1 MKINYTYPSL
11 DKSNFKRQR
20 LLKILK
26 WPFLVSAYASLIVNI
41 CVGGPW
47 WCVIV
52 IASLFMVWSLLFS
65 IDLVEY
71 NRISQFS
78 KLVIYACILL
88 YLIDIVLVPGW
99 AIEVISIIS
108 FSSLIVVGVLFFTDF
123 DRQKQNMMPLLFLIL
138 LKKTE
143 LK

>member
-1 MKINYTYPSL
+1 MALKLAWKEVVFMKINYTYPSL

-52 IASLFMVWSLLFS
+52 IASLFMIWNLLFS
-65 IDLVEY
+65 ID
-71 NRISQFS
+71 S
-78 KLVIYACILL
+78 KL
-88 YLIDIVLVPGW
+88 
-99 AIEVISIIS
+99 
-108 FSSLIVVGVLFFTDF
+108 FTIF
-123 DRQKQNMMPLLFLIL
+123 
-138 LKKTE
+138 
-143 LK
+143 